1 MKRFWGY
8 FTASLLLIATPGSIL
23 ATACGDDGETCVD
36 VSCDH
41 HHDGSKNVYQKCC
54 DQNEEGRTICAYVT
68 SEGALFQCDAL
79 DCPEGADA
87 VIAWCREP

>member
-54 DQNEEGRTICAYVT
+54 DQNKEGRTICAYVT